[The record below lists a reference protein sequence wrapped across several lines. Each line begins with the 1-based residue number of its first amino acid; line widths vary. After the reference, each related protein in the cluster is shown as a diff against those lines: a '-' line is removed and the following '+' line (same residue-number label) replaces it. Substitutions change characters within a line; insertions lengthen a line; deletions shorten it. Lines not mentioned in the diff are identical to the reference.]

1 MRAYD
6 NDYKGIPQFI
16 RELIIYPTFL
26 YIIEI
31 IISFFDH
38 FSKKK
43 EVAKKK
49 KVRFIKKLSNKTKR
63 MI

>member
-38 FSKKK
+38 FSKK

-49 KVRFIKKLSNKTKR
+49 KLDLLKNYQIKRKE
-63 MI
+63 